1 MRSLQLTDNFCL
13 HGLSKEEYDDACV
26 YIEKKLTTKDAD
38 LLAVNKIMFNAK
50 FKFDIDTIV
59 GDTELT
65 NGNRSLPTKVAEQI
79 FESVQYGDRKS
90 YQCFANKHWKDHANG
105 LVIHE
110 DIYSSVECAII
121 HLGKPFAFIITKVP
135 PTT

>member
-13 HGLSKEEYDDACV
+13 HGLSKEEYEDACIYIERKLTSKDDA
-26 YIEKKLTTKDAD
+26 ILKANEA
-38 LLAVNKIMFNAK
+38 IFFAK
-50 FKFDIDTIV
+50 FKFDINTIV
-59 GDTELT
+59 GDTDLSS
-65 NGNRSLPTKVAEQI
+65 GNRSLPSKVAEQI
-79 FESVQYGDRKS
+79 FEHVPYGDKTS
-90 YQCFANKHWKDHANG
+90 YQCFASPHWKEHAAG

-135 PTT
+135 QS